1 VARDDGPSVTAQLGQ
16 WATVG
21 GVNQYGAQT
30 TPDAQLT
37 ARLARLWTVTG
48 HGVDMYHVG
57 CAGAQVALPVEG

>member
-1 VARDDGPSVTAQLGQ
+1 MMVPVSLHSWGSGPQ
-16 WATVG
+16 WG
-21 GVNQYGAQT
+21 GVNQCGAQT